1 MDVFEVIVVGFA
13 AGMVSGLFGVGGG
26 VIFVPSLVFLFGLS
40 QAEAEA
46 TSLVA
51 IVPVAIVGS
60 YRQKQ
65 YGNVAVRDGLIIGLT
80 SLPAALLATYV
91 ANALPE
97 STLKLL
103 FAGLCLYVAFRMG
116 RRALTAPA
124 PATDDDEAEAELRAT

>member
-1 MDVFEVIVVGFA
+1 MTAVEVILVGFG

-26 VIFVPSLVFLFGLS
+26 VIFVPSLVFLFGMS

-51 IVPVAIVGS
+51 IVPVALVGS
-60 YRQKQ
+60 YRQNK
-65 YGNVAVRDGLIIGLT
+65 YGNVAVRDGIIMGFT
-80 SLPAALLATYV
+80 SLPAAFLAVYI

-103 FAGLCLYVAFRMG
+103 FSGLCLYVAYRMG
-116 RRALTAPA
+116 KRALTKPEPEPA
-124 PATDDDEAEAELRAT
+124 GV